1 MRRWDGCAPRV
12 GNGPTRGKGEL
23 CLEVEARFPFYV
35 NSDGTVS
42 SVSAGSEHD
51 LFTITGMTGR
61 AVAAFR
67 SRTLH
72 RCKI

>member
-1 MRRWDGCAPRV
+1 MRAARAE
-12 GNGPTRGKGEL
+12 NAPTRGEGEL

-35 NSDGTVS
+35 NSDRTLS